1 VTEGDRSGAGQP
13 APSRTAD
20 RSGAGQPAPSRTAER
35 RPARGYLLAATGA
48 ALFSLNGIWARYL
61 LDDGLDAARLS
72 QLRSAGSWLLLLA
85 ALAIAR
91 PDLLRVDRD
100 LLPGLALLGVVGLA
114 GVHATYFLA
123 IDRLEIGPAVT
134 IQYLAPLLLLVWLRT
149 VHGRRIAPSLWGAV
163 ALSLAGC
170 FLVVRAYDAGDLDTV
185 GVVAA
190 FASTIT
196 FAIYMVGSER
206 AGHRLQPVTTLFW
219 VFGFATVFWALPT
232 PWWSFPW
239 DGLDSLRNVLLGT
252 GLIVAGTLLPFI
264 CIVASLRHI
273 PAPRAAVV
281 ATLEPALAAVFAWIV
296 LGEELA
302 AVQIAGGVVVLTAV
316 AWVQSRRP
324 DLEAEGA
331 PPSRSGARFSPR

>member
-1 VTEGDRSGAGQP
+1 VSTVQRH
-13 APSRTAD
+13 PS
-20 RSGAGQPAPSRTAER
+20 
-35 RPARGYLLAATGA
+35 RGYLLAATGA

-61 LDDGLDAARLS
+61 LADGVDAARLS
-72 QLRSAGSWLLLLA
+72 QLRSAGSWLILLV
-85 ALAIAR
+85 ALGVTR

-100 LLPGLALLGVVGLA
+100 LVPKLALLGVVGLA

-123 IDRLEIGPAVT
+123 IDRLEIGPALT

-170 FLVVRAYDAGDLDTV
+170 FLVVRAYDAGDLDAV

-190 FASTIT
+190 FGSMLT

-206 AGHRLQPVTTLFW
+206 AGRRLEPVSTLCW
-219 VFGFATVFWALPT
+219 VFGFATLFWALAT

-239 DGLDSLRNVLLGT
+239 EGLDSGRNLLLASA
-252 GLIVAGTLLPFI
+252 LIVAGTLLPFI
-264 CIVASLRHI
+264 CIVAALRHI

-302 AVQIAGGVVVLTAV
+302 AVQIAGGAVVLTAV

-331 PPSRSGARFSPR
+331 PASRSTARFSPR

>member
-1 VTEGDRSGAGQP
+1 VTGGH
-13 APSRTAD
+13 

-35 RPARGYLLAATGA
+35 SPARGYLLAATGA

-61 LDDGLDAARLS
+61 LEDGVDAARLS
-72 QLRSAGSWLLLLA
+72 QLRSAGAWLTLLA
-85 ALAIAR
+85 VLGLAR

-100 LLPGLALLGVVGLA
+100 MLPGLALLGVAGLA

-134 IQYLAPLLLLVWLRT
+134 IQYLAPLLLLVWLRA
-149 VHGRRIAPSLWGAV
+149 VHGRRLAPSLWGAV
-163 ALSLAGC
+163 LLSLAGC
-170 FLVVRAYDAGDLDTV
+170 FLVVRAYDTGGLDTV
-185 GVVAA
+185 GLIAA
-190 FASTIT
+190 FGSTLT

-206 AGHRLQPVTTLFW
+206 AGRHVEPVTAVFW
-219 VFGFATVFWALPT
+219 VFGFATVFWALAT

-239 DGLDSLRNVLLGT
+239 EGLDSVGGVLLGAA
-252 GLIVAGTLLPFI
+252 LIVAGTLVPFI
-264 CIVASLRHI
+264 CIVAALRHI

-302 AVQIAGGVVVLTAV
+302 GVQIAGGAVVLTAV

-324 DLEAEGA
+324 DLEAEAA
-331 PPSRSGARFSPR
+331 PPSRIRGRFSPR